1 MEHPKIAERLTD
13 IQARYKTTI
22 ESYNNY
28 VRTSEHKKETFVDF
42 EERFNNMLAELV
54 PVSAFIYGKR
64 TRHDDRASSAVKSR
78 ICRSIFQG
86 SNTEYEKESSW
97 AKVESFAAASEEYKE
112 FLEDRAFW
120 YESFETIEGMQES
133 IKAYLTAITHRIKL

>member
-1 MEHPKIAERLTD
+1 MDHSKIAERLVNLQT
-13 IQARYKTTI
+13 QYKTTI

-28 VRTSEHKKETFVDF
+28 VRNSEHKKESFVEF
-42 EERFNNMLAELV
+42 EERFNGMLAELI

-97 AKVESFAAASEEYKE
+97 AKIESFAAASEEYKE
-112 FLEDRAFW
+112 FLED
-120 YESFETIEGMQES
+120 SS
-133 IKAYLTAITHRIKL
+133 

>member
-1 MEHPKIAERLTD
+1 MDHSKVAEKLTD

-28 VRTSEHKKETFVDF
+28 VRHSEHKKETFVEF

-54 PVSAFIYGKR
+54 PVSSFIYGKR
-64 TRHDDRASSAVKSR
+64 TRHDDRASSAVNSR
-78 ICRSIFQG
+78 IRRSIFQG
-86 SNTEYEKESSW
+86 TNAEYEKENSW